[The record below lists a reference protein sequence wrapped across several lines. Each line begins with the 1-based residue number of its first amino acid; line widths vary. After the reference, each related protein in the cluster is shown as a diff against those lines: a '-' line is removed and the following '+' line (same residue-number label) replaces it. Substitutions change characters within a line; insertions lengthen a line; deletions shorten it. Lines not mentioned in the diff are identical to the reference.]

1 MKLEQVVAVRKNK
14 TIYRYENNL
23 VKLFDETYSVANVLN
38 EALNQ
43 ARIEETDLN
52 IPKLQEVTKIDGKWV
67 ISMDY
72 IEGKTLETLIK
83 ENPAKADEYLNLFV
97 DTQIEMHS
105 KRSTLLRKLHDKMA
119 DKIDETDLSSEK
131 KFDLK
136 SKLAGFEKHNKVLH
150 GDYQFSNVICGTD
163 GKVYIVDWSH
173 ATQGNASADVA
184 MSYLLMKMDKKDEV
198 AENYL
203 DLFCKKT
210 NTDKHYV
217 QTWVPVVAAAHLNK
231 CKPEAKQ
238 MLESFVDVVEY

>member
-238 MLESFVDVVEY
+238 MLEIANKI